1 MFAIIVA
8 LLVTIIALRYI
19 DTLKSNK
26 QGNTIDKIDK
36 KIYKRSKKDGEA

>member
-26 QGNTIDKIDK
+26 QENTIDKIDK